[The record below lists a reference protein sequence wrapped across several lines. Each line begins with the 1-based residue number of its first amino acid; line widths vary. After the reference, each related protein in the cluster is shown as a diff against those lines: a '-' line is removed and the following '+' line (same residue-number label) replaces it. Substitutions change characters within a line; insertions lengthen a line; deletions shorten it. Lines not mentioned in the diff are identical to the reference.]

1 MRYRTSHHLSASPM
15 AAPRSIYGMY
25 DCNHHKAAAF
35 APLLPDHI
43 YDMKRQVPRQ
53 RQVQRQQQVTRFA
66 FVRFLRD
73 VFPKYFYTLYPPVKV
88 SAAQPVARY
97 TVQAWEHYAMRIS

>member
-35 APLLPDHI
+35 ALLLPDHI

-53 RQVQRQQQVTRFA
+53 RQVQRQQQVDWTREP
-66 FVRFLRD
+66 LLHWTGE
-73 VFPKYFYTLYPPVKV
+73 PLLH
-88 SAAQPVARY
+88 SALF
-97 TVQAWEHYAMRIS
+97 HYARQQADPNA